1 VFTLVT
7 YKITFLLGKNT
18 KEAIV
23 IGTSEE
29 ECRFKLAM
37 RYSQA
42 AKPPLIEKMTL
53 IESRECPVLQIGVDY
68 MQELDRVWKEGLEF
82 DAKLRERS
90 NRVDETKAAIKE
102 TPVWL
107 PCLN

>member
-82 DAKLRERS
+82 DANYGSALIEWMKQKRRLKKHRFGYH
-90 NRVDETKAAIKE
+90 A
-102 TPVWL
+102 
-107 PCLN
+107 